1 MNKQFILTLFCA
13 AVMASVSVFG
23 ADAKANWEKHCAK
36 CHGADGKGQTK
47 MGRQAGAKDYTDQK
61 VQAEIKDDNAFK
73 AIKEGLKVNGK
84 EAMKPSGDKLSDD
97 EIKALIAHVRS
108 FVKK

>member
-1 MNKQFILTLFCA
+1 MKRKLTIGFFCA
-13 AVMASVSVFG
+13 FLLASASTFA
-23 ADAKANWEKHCAK
+23 ADAKVNWDKNCAK

-47 MGRQAGAKDYTDQK
+47 MGRQSGALDYTDPK

-73 AIKEGLKVNGK
+73 AIKDGLTIKGK
-84 EAMKPSGDKLSDD
+84 EVMKPTGDKFSDE
-97 EIKALIAHVRS
+97 EIKDLVAYVRT